1 MVSTE
6 TLETAIEKATTEDAK
21 KWLNNSIYENE
32 KLKAKDNAFP
42 EISYCL
48 ENFYKNSSRRKRSLP
63 YDSNNYKYSLNSNE
77 EQYLDTKQITT
88 TRNDSALLAGENPLN
103 VFSTRKLLSS
113 NNPSFEDVENEIL
126 SNDPVS
132 AAFGTDVCRYCVSAC
147 PEN

>member
-1 MVSTE
+1 MVTTE
-6 TLETAIEKATTEDAK
+6 TLETAIKEAK
-21 KWLNNSIYENE
+21 SEAAKTWLNNSIYENE
-32 KLKAKDNAFP
+32 KLKENITFP

-77 EQYLDTKQITT
+77 EQYLDTKKITA

-113 NNPSFEDVENEIL
+113 NNPSFEDVESEIL
-126 SNDPVS
+126 LNDPVS
-132 AAFGTDVCRYCVSAC
+132 AAFGTGVCRYCVSAC
-147 PEN
+147 PEK